1 MDLKAHAETS
11 GLAPHLVYELSE
23 QFHATLF
30 RSELGTEPILVADGG
45 PPDLQVGYFL
55 FDT

>member
-11 GLAPHLVYELSE
+11 GLALHLVYELSE

-30 RSELGTEPILVADGG
+30 RSELGTEPILVADGD